1 MEESLACFILLPTQ
15 SYCCVISFRK
25 WLLVIT
31 PDFLK
36 LSNTRNSPSSKIP
49 VAPLLSGLTAVSS
62 PFAGERTVYQFA
74 VCLYGDPEPKALLE
88 NNVVNI
94 EYHDLVG
101 KGNIEQLEGEL

>member
-1 MEESLACFILLPTQ
+1 M
-15 SYCCVISFRK
+15 
-25 WLLVIT
+25 IT

-36 LSNTRNSPSSKIP
+36 LNNTKNSPSSKIP
-49 VAPLLSGLTAVSS
+49 AAHLLSGLTAVSS
-62 PFAGERTVYQFA
+62 PFAGERTVNQFA

-101 KGNIEQLEGEL
+101 KGNIEKLEGEL